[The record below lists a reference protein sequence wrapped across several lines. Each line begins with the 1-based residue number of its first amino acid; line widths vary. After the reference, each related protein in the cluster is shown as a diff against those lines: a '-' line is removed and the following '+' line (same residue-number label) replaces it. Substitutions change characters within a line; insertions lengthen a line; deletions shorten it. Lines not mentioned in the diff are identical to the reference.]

1 MPGVRVWGHRITVI
15 FSRNTNMRMLRWN
28 PVASIHDKLRGRTLG
43 GDTVVM
49 KKYDLYEANAVAAI
63 ISSSE
68 KPLEA

>member
-1 MPGVRVWGHRITVI
+1 
-15 FSRNTNMRMLRWN
+15 MRMLRWN

-49 KKYDLYEANAVAAI
+49 KKYDLYEANAVAGI